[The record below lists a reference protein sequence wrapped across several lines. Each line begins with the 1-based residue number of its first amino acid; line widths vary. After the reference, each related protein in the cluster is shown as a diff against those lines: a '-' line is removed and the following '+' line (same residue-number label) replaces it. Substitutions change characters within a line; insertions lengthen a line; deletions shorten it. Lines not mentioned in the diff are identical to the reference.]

1 MARAFKNNPP
11 TGKRQAVMRVKL
23 VAAAFLM
30 MGSTALAQVDIA
42 TDTELRVAYCLGV
55 TEQNQANSTGPNSI
69 SQGLPAN
76 DPLVA
81 MDREMEKIER
91 EIAQQSADRRARLSG
106 YLRARGMFTGERSIT
121 AMQGITAA
129 RRHGATDMQQALA
142 TISACT
148 SKCMKPSHNQP
159 YSQECIDTC
168 LSENPSHRAVLRC
181 RDNDPLPY

>member
-1 MARAFKNNPP
+1 
-11 TGKRQAVMRVKL
+11 MRVKL

-55 TEQNQANSTGPNSI
+55 TEQFQADVTGPNSI

-76 DPLVA
+76 DPLVKI
-81 MDREMEKIER
+81 DREV
-91 EIAQQSADRRARLSG
+91 AQSLADSRARLSG
-106 YLRARGMFTGERSIT
+106 YLRARGMFTGERSYT
-121 AMQGITAA
+121 AMQGIIAA
-129 RRHGATDMQQALA
+129 RRHGATDMQQSSVA
-142 TISACT
+142 ISACT
-148 SKCMKPSHNQP
+148 SKCMKPSQP

>member
-76 DPLVA
+76 DPLVKI
-81 MDREMEKIER
+81 DREA
-91 EIAQQSADRRARLSG
+91 AQFLADRRARLSG

-121 AMQGITAA
+121 AMQGINAA
-129 RRHGATDMQQALA
+129 RRHGATDTQQASA
-142 TISACT
+142 AISACT
-148 SKCMKPSHNQP
+148 SKCMKPSQP